1 MARALLRAARLGS
14 SWVPERPAPSQ
25 AARRPA
31 LEALPQEDE
40 ATSELAAVP
49 DRGAFR
55 LFRKPCA
62 PRPRRLPV
70 VTAVSRRPAVSRKGS
85 VLGQHRI
92 RGKRAPPSVLL
103 ELALR
108 SVPELE
114 VVGHELRHDLGVLR
128 RPSECERRDPGKVIL
143 GDTARSGEP

>member
-49 DRGAFR
+49 DGGAFR

-85 VLGQHRI
+85 VLGQHR
-92 RGKRAPPSVLL
+92 PLP
-103 ELALR
+103 
-108 SVPELE
+108 
-114 VVGHELRHDLGVLR
+114 VLR
-128 RPSECERRDPGKVIL
+128 RPVLHTQRLDALRVPLDELDQRRVPVRDGLPRVEVP
-143 GDTARSGEP
+143 D

>member
-70 VTAVSRRPAVSRKGS
+70 VTAVSRRPAVPVRGRFWVSTGPFPFFVGQYFTRSASTRFASLSMKLDQRRVPVRDGLPRVEVPDLQRRLQRCR
-85 VLGQHRI
+85 VL
-92 RGKRAPPSVLL
+92 P
-103 ELALR
+103 
-108 SVPELE
+108 
-114 VVGHELRHDLGVLR
+114 
-128 RPSECERRDPGKVIL
+128 
-143 GDTARSGEP
+143 